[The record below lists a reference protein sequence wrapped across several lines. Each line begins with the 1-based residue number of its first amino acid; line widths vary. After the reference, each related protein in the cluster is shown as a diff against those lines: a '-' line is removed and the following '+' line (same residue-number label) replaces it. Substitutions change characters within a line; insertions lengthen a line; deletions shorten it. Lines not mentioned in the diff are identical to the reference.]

1 MAISNFAPLLMS
13 LATAEFLGLAGLV
26 FCLVG
31 AWLHWGMPDRI
42 ANLEDEQKDG
52 TLTEDQA
59 DARRRFWQVIAP
71 VITLLGVLLIGI
83 ALYSRLG

>member
-1 MAISNFAPLLMS
+1 MS

-31 AWLHWGMPDRI
+31 AWLHWGMHERI
-42 ANLEDEQKDG
+42 AGLEDEQKDG
-52 TLTEDQA
+52 SLTEEQA
-59 DARRRFWQVIAP
+59 KARSRFWQIMAP
-71 VITLLGVLLIGI
+71 VITVLGVLLIGV